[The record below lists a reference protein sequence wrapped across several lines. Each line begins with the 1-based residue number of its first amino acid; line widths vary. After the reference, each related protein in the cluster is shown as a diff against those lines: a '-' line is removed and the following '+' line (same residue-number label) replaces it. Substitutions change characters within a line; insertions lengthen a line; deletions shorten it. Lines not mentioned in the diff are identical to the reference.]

1 MINTFSDH
9 TILYWC
15 PTLKN
20 IGTCNNLYF
29 ITTMSEVPSILQNYD
44 NLETNGYYVCFEMF
58 PNDQVKFI
66 I

>member
-9 TILYWC
+9 IILYWC

-20 IGTCNNLYF
+20 IGTSNNF
-29 ITTMSEVPSILQNYD
+29 MSEVPCILQNYD
-44 NLETNGYYVCFEMF
+44 NLETNGYYVCFEMVS
-58 PNDQVKFI
+58 NDQVKCI